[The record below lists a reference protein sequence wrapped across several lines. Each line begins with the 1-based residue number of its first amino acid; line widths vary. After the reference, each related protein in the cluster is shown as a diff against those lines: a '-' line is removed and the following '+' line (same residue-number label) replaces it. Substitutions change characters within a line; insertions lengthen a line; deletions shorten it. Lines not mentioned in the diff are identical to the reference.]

1 MPRRA
6 KLRMAKA
13 DVARAVTVLER
24 HDVFGP
30 WLNAESAA
38 AYLDFSNCKD
48 PVGAFRKWVRRVD
61 PPLSIA
67 HRGDVPLYYRDDLDR
82 AINASLAHEETR

>member
-1 MPRRA
+1 
-6 KLRMAKA
+6 MAKA

-38 AYLDFSNCKD
+38 AYLDFSNCKH
-48 PVGAFRKWVRRVD
+48 PTQAFRKWARRVD
-61 PPLSIA
+61 PPLTVA
-67 HRGDVPLYYRDDLDR
+67 HRGDVPLYFRDDLDR
-82 AINASLAHEETR
+82 AINAQAQQVEHGA